1 MDGAD
6 REQCGFQAVIGLGC
20 PPRLNQSIAGELQ
33 NAELVVLPGLRH
45 AILLEAPDKVAEPL
59 LRFLLGR

>member
-1 MDGAD
+1 M
-6 REQCGFQAVIGLGC
+6 GC